1 MKIRG
6 KIFYFYLINLQDNN
20 KLKLND
26 SFEYVRVS

>member
-20 KLKLND
+20 KLND